1 MVDLFGGIEVKPV
14 LKWVGGKRE
23 LIPDIREYYK
33 NLKPNKYIEPFF
45 GGGTVYLLVFLP

>member
-1 MVDLFGGIEVKPV
+1 MFDLFGDIEVKPV

-33 NLKPNKYIEPFF
+33 NL
-45 GGGTVYLLVFLP
+45 